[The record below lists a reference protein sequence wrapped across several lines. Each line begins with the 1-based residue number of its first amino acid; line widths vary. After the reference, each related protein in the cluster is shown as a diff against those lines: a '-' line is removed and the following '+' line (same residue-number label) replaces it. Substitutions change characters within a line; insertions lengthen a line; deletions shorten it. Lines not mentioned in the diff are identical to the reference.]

1 MLLKEIKSL
10 TEEIEIH
17 QPVID
22 YIHRNCQPYLNEV
35 GNDLTKLM
43 WRGVSRNFIRR
54 IPAIQGLPDCSFI
67 PGHYADR
74 QPRDTHEAAHKI
86 ANELMVKHHGLPFRN
101 GVFVTGSHA
110 EASDYGEPVLIFPI
124 GEFKYCWSP
133 TITDLSDHVPGG
145 ANSVFDHERLTEKL
159 DKMFSLYYKT
169 TDLKNAIFSEN
180 EIMLYCD
187 KCLMYI
193 PGG

>member
-1 MLLKEIKSL
+1 MTGRLL
-10 TEEIEIH
+10 
-17 QPVID
+17 
-22 YIHRNCQPYLNEV
+22 Y
-35 GNDLTKLM
+35 
-43 WRGVSRNFIRR
+43 RGVSRSLIGRL
-54 IPAIQGLPDCSFI
+54 PAMPELPNCSI
-67 PGHYADR
+67 VPGHYDNR
-74 QPRDTHEAAHKI
+74 KPRDTHPDVH
-86 ANELMVKHHGLPFRN
+86 NEMNRMFNEYHGAPFRN
-101 GVFVTGSHA
+101 GLFVTGSLK
-110 EASDYGEPVLIFPI
+110 EAKSYGEAIVIFPI
-124 GEFKYCWSP
+124 GKFKYCWSP

-145 ANSVFDHERLTEKL
+145 ANSVFDQEKLTEKL